1 ATLMAKNLRELLK
14 ATGTINAVDM
24 YSAST
29 LRPEVS
35 NKIIKTI
42 IDKSDFLSKVTLDKT
57 KKLSKSF
64 DTWNLASGI
73 LVRV

>member
-1 ATLMAKNLRELLK
+1 MAKHLRELLK

-24 YSAST
+24 YSTST

-42 IDKSDFLSKVTLDKT
+42 IDKSDFFKQGD
-57 KKLSKSF
+57 F
-64 DTWNLASGI
+64 G
-73 LVRV
+73 

>member
-1 ATLMAKNLRELLK
+1 MAKHLRELLK

-24 YSAST
+24 YSTST

-57 KKLSKSF
+57 KKLS
-64 DTWNLASGI
+64 
-73 LVRV
+73 